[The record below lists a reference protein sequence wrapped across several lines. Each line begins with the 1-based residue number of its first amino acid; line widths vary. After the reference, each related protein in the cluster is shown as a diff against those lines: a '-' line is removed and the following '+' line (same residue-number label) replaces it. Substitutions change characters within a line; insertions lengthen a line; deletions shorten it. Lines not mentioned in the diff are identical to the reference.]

1 MPYEVKQFTVA
12 ESGSFFGKNKATT
25 EAGKIENLYDQI
37 AAHANKYNL
46 KVVKISQ
53 TDDAVLKQTAITVLF
68 EK

>member
-1 MPYEVKQFTVA
+1 MPYEVKQFKVA
-12 ESGSFFGKNKATT
+12 DSGSFFGKNKATT
-25 EAGKIENLYDQI
+25 DAGKIENLYEQI
-37 AAHANKYNL
+37 AAHANKHNL